1 MKSNVGKEFLKLL
14 DTAFPVGNPLRKLF
28 TRQSVKVSY
37 KCMPNMAQ
45 AVSRHN
51 AKVLKD
57 DLPPPPPP
65 GCNCRYGT
73 GTCPVQ
79 GRCLTDCVVYRATV
93 KETVSGKEET
103 YTGMT
108 GNTFKDR
115 WNGHKSDTRNQS
127 DKAKTKLSAH
137 VWELKDSGTEHEIMW
152 DFIDRA
158 PSFNPIT
165 KKCRLCLK
173 EKYHIMYSP
182 SSSTLNK
189 RNEIFNTCRHRK
201 QKLLINVKT

>member
-1 MKSNVGKEFLKLL
+1 
-14 DTAFPVGNPLRKLF
+14 
-28 TRQSVKVSY
+28 
-37 KCMPNMAQ
+37 MPNMAQ

-65 GCNCRYGT
+65 GCNCRNGP

-79 GRCLTDCVVYRATV
+79 AQCLTDCVVYRATV

-115 WNGHKSDTRNQS
+115 WNGHKSDTRNPDNKSRLRCIQS
-127 DKAKTKLSAH
+127 HSQGNCARKGGDIH
-137 VWELKDSGTEHEIMW
+137 RDDREHI
-152 DFIDRA
+152 
-158 PSFNPIT
+158 
-165 KKCRLCLK
+165 
-173 EKYHIMYSP
+173 
-182 SSSTLNK
+182 
-189 RNEIFNTCRHRK
+189 
-201 QKLLINVKT
+201 

>member
-1 MKSNVGKEFLKLL
+1 
-14 DTAFPVGNPLRKLF
+14 
-28 TRQSVKVSY
+28 
-37 KCMPNMAQ
+37 MPNMAQ

-57 DLPPPPPP
+57 ELPPPPPP

-79 GRCLTDCVVYRATV
+79 GRCLTDCVVYKATV

-137 VWELKDSGTEHEIMW
+137 HLGTKGQW
-152 DFIDRA
+152 NR
-158 PSFNPIT
+158 T
-165 KKCRLCLK
+165 
-173 EKYHIMYSP
+173 
-182 SSSTLNK
+182 
-189 RNEIFNTCRHRK
+189 
-201 QKLLINVKT
+201 